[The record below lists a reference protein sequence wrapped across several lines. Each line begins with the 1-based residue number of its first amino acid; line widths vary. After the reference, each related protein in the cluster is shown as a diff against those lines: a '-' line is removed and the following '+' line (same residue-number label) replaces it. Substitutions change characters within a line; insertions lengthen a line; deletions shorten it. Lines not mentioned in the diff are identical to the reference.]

1 MANYQEARVKLTNLK
16 LKKLKF
22 VPKTKLIL
30 KQH

>member
-1 MANYQEARVKLTNLK
+1 MANYQARVKLTNLK